1 VYGFYEEIQSR
12 FNHGDSI
19 AVYKAFN
26 KVFRC
31 FPLVA
36 LVAGEII
43 FVSFIDKGFT
53 RLTVISR
60 SSVYR
65 I

>member
-1 VYGFYEEIQSR
+1 MYGFYEEIQSR

-43 FVSFIDKGFT
+43 FVLLT
-53 RLTVISR
+53 RENVSPGPRNNSPGI
-60 SSVYR
+60 YF
-65 I
+65 